1 MCTYLHVRDGD
12 TTPLGDDLLDRFGRD
27 RVAGERLAALGAELA
42 FLVLLL
48 LLELLQPRV
57 QLGDG
62 IVAQVGGGGEAG
74 GRGKSTS
81 QSEKVPARWAGMK
94 GYRLTRSDA
103 RHRQLWQSARRYAS

>member
-12 TTPLGDDLLDRFGRD
+12 TTPLRDDLLDRFGGD
-27 RVAGERLAALGAELA
+27 RVAGERLATLGTELA

-57 QLGDG
+57 QLGNG

-81 QSEKVPARWAGMK
+81 QSEKVPAREEG
-94 GYRLTRSDA
+94 TST
-103 RHRQLWQSARRYAS
+103 HS